1 MCATFS
7 FLVPLTIDN
16 RSTLTDRDLINR
28 IHKGDMSSKME
39 LYRRYHAPVFQ
50 VACRILQDRVIAED
64 VMQDTMIIA
73 FDKLDS
79 LQEVEKLRSW
89 LCTIARNESLREL
102 KRRRKVSFDD
112 ESYPEIDAS
121 EDKVFAEHWT
131 VEEIMKEIDALPDG
145 YRVIL
150 NLYLLDNLSH
160 EEISETLNI
169 SAGTSRSQ
177 YLRAKARLRQQMLR
191 SDERRTEKSI

>member
-1 MCATFS
+1 
-7 FLVPLTIDN
+7 
-16 RSTLTDRDLINR
+16 
-28 IHKGDMSSKME
+28 MSSKME

-79 LQEVEKLRSW
+79 LQEVERLRSW

-102 KRRRKVSFDD
+102 KRRRKVSFED
-112 ESYPEIDAS
+112 ESYPEIDWS

-150 NLYLLDNLSH
+150 NLYLLDNMSH
-160 EEISETLNI
+160 EEIAETLNI